1 MILGYEQPI
10 DIPMMSMYDKDMM
23 RLYLGALQKD
33 YEQGIEDQKE
43 FNKTFGDFY
52 SPSSTDMANWYN
64 MTQKPIQDFLN
75 ENPNAA
81 RSIEGRSQLQRI
93 RNRIASNPEL
103 QLMRYNAKNL
113 ENRIK
118 AENAIKAQGGS
129 VLPDGID
136 AYNWNTLENGMF
148 SNVSPI
154 AAKSLDELLK
164 PSIDTLKDEYRLD
177 QDKMKN
183 NPGWKIENVAP
194 ERIREQMKTTIA
206 SLKQTPYWEY
216 YKNKLGLNDDSLTNL
231 ATDYVENSIGEKW
244 DKDDVYFSERDYKL
258 KLQNAER
265 DYKLRLQDAA
275 ETKRHNI
282 AMENAQRDKNKKE
295 DSMYSSR
302 YQSFQDG
309 LAKIGY
315 TDTGLETYSK
325 KYASSIV
332 KDYKRKH
339 PNASAETLNKIYTT
353 NYINAKRNAQIK
365 AQAAY
370 AKKNNSKG
378 TASLALAHNAAE
390 SELVNRFGIHDFD
403 EDGNL
408 TIDNSNKHNVYK
420 ITDVT
425 YNSGYINVS
434 TNKKYRDGLTS
445 LKLVTSTGN
454 NMITQYQPK
463 DGTYHQYAKM
473 TDGSNIYWYD
483 TGSVDV
489 KSGKAQE
496 ADVKSLHNM
505 DQSVKAVDT
514 PLDLAQ

>member
-1 MILGYEQPI
+1 MILGYEQPV
-10 DIPMMSMYDKDMM
+10 DIPVMSIYDKDMM
-23 RLYLGALQKD
+23 RMYLGALQKD

-52 SPSSTDMANWYN
+52 SPSSADMTNWYN

-81 RSIEGRSQLQRI
+81 RSVEGRSQLQRI

-148 SNVSPI
+148 SNISPV

-183 NPGWKIENVAP
+183 NPGWKIESVAP

-231 ATDYVENSIGEKW
+231 ATGYVENSIGEKW
-244 DKDDVYFSERDYKL
+244 DKDDVYFEERDYKL

-265 DYKLRLQDAA
+265 DYKLKLQEAA
-275 ETKRHNI
+275 ERRRHNV
-282 AMENAQRDKNKKE
+282 AMEKAQRDKNKKE
-295 DSMYSSR
+295 DRMYSSR

-309 LAKIGY
+309 LSRIGH
-315 TDTGLETYSK
+315 TDASLETYSRN
-325 KYASSIV
+325 YASGIV
-332 KDYKRKH
+332 RYYKRKH
-339 PNASAETLNKIYTT
+339 PNASSATLNKIYTT

-370 AKKNNSKG
+370 AKKNNSNR

-390 SELVNRFGIHDFD
+390 SEIVNRFGTYDFD
-403 EDGNL
+403 DDGNL
-408 TIDNSNKHNVYK
+408 IINVSNRNNIYK
-420 ITDVT
+420 IGDVT
-425 YNSGYINVS
+425 FESGYIRGA
-434 TNKKYRDGLTS
+434 TNRKYRDNVTS
-445 LKLVTSTGN
+445 LKLVTNSGN

-463 DGTYHQYAKM
+463 DGTYHQYVKA
-473 TDGSNIYWYD
+473 TDGSDIYWYD
-483 TGSVDV
+483 TGSVDLT
-489 KSGKAQE
+489 SGKAQA
-496 ADVKSLHNM
+496 ADAKSLHNM
-505 DQSVKAVDT
+505 DQSVKAIDT
-514 PLDLAQ
+514 PLDLDQ

>member
-23 RLYLGALQKD
+23 KLYLGALQKD
-33 YEQGIEDQKE
+33 YEQGIEDQKQ

-52 SPSSTDMANWYN
+52 SPSSTDMTNWYN

-81 RSIEGRSQLQRI
+81 RSVEGRSQLQRI

-103 QLMRYNAKNL
+103 RLMRYNAKNL
-113 ENRIK
+113 EDRIK
-118 AENAIKAQGGS
+118 AENAIKAQGGTI
-129 VLPDGID
+129 LPDGIN
-136 AYNWNTLENGMF
+136 ASNWNTLENGMLT
-148 SNVSPI
+148 NISPVV
-154 AAKSLDELLK
+154 AKSLDELLK
-164 PSIDTLKDEYRLD
+164 PSIDILKNEYRLD
-177 QDKMKN
+177 KDKMKN
-183 NPGWKIENVAP
+183 NPGWKVESVDP

-216 YKNKLGLNDDSLTNL
+216 YKNNLGLDDDSLANL
-231 ATDYVENSIGEKW
+231 ATGYVENTIGEKW
-244 DKDDVYFSERDYKL
+244 DKDDVYFAERDYKL
-258 KLQNAER
+258 KLQNA
-265 DYKLRLQDAA
+265 A
-275 ETKRHNI
+275 EQRRHNVAI
-282 AMENAQRDKNKKE
+282 ENAQRNKNNKE

-302 YQSFQDG
+302 YKSFQDG

-315 TDTGLETYSK
+315 TDTGLETYSR
-325 KYASSIV
+325 KYASNIV
-332 KDYKRKH
+332 KGYKRRH
-339 PNASAETLNKIYTT
+339 PNASSATLNKIYTT

-378 TASLALAHNAAE
+378 SASLALAHNAAE
-390 SELVNRFGIHDFD
+390 SEIVNRFGTYDFD
-403 EDGNL
+403 ENGNL
-408 TIDNSNKHNVYK
+408 IIDNSNKNNIYK

-425 YNSGYINVS
+425 HNSGYINVS
-434 TNKKYRDGLTS
+434 TNKKYRNDITS
-445 LKLVTSTGN
+445 LKIVTSTGN

-505 DQSVKAVDT
+505 NQSIKAIDT
-514 PLDLAQ
+514 PLDLDQ

>member
-52 SPSSTDMANWYN
+52 SPSSIDMTNWYN

-81 RSIEGRSQLQRI
+81 RSVEGRSQLQRI

-103 QLMRYNAKNL
+103 RLMRYNAKNL
-113 ENRIK
+113 EDRIK

-129 VLPDGID
+129 ILPDGID
-136 AYNWNTLENGMF
+136 ASNWNTLENGMLT
-148 SNVSPI
+148 NISPV

-164 PSIDTLKDEYRLD
+164 PSIDILKNESRLD
-177 QDKMKN
+177 KEKMKN
-183 NPGWKIENVAP
+183 NPGWKIESVAP

-216 YKNKLGLNDDSLTNL
+216 YKNNLGLDDDSLANL
-231 ATDYVENSIGEKW
+231 ATGYVENSIGEKW
-244 DKDDVYFSERDYKL
+244 DKDDVYFAERDYKL
-258 KLQNAER
+258 KLQEAAER
-265 DYKLRLQDAA
+265 R
-275 ETKRHNI
+275 RHNA
-282 AMENAQRDKNKKE
+282 AMENAQRDNNNKE

-302 YQSFQDG
+302 YKSFQDG

-315 TDTGLETYSK
+315 TDIGLETYSR
-325 KYASSIV
+325 KYANNIV
-332 KDYKRKH
+332 KGYKRRH
-339 PNASAETLNKIYTT
+339 PNASSATLNKIYTT

-378 TASLALAHNAAE
+378 SASLALAHNAAE
-390 SELVNRFGIHDFD
+390 SEIVNRFGTYDFD
-403 EDGNL
+403 ENGNL
-408 TIDNSNKHNVYK
+408 IIDNSNKNNIYK

-425 YNSGYINVS
+425 HNSGYINVS
-434 TNKKYRDGLTS
+434 TNKKYRNDITS
-445 LKLVTSTGN
+445 LKIVTSTGN

-505 DQSVKAVDT
+505 NQSIKAIDT
-514 PLDLAQ
+514 PLDLDQ